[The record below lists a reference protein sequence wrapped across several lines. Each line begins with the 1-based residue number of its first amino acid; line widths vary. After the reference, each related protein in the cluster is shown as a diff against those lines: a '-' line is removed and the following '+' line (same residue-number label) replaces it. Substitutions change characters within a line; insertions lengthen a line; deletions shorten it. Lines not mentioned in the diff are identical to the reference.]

1 MNKSIFELTR
11 SQQAIFKMDVFYLS
25 GYRFYLGGVIRLD
38 GEVSLEQLARAVEIV
53 RNTQDVFRIGFV
65 EKAIEEKVITGHAV
79 KTKVSESEPSELKW
93 HGYRHDPVQSEV
105 VKVNFSNYPDPD
117 QAFEHWA
124 NRQLLIEDDLSLI
137 PIQIFAVH
145 FKQGQL
151 GWFIKAY
158 HALTDATG
166 LAILTDALVKA
177 LEQKG
182 DGIEQPVSPLFSLH
196 IEEEQ
201 QYANSRRFEKD
212 AAYWQS
218 LFGDQAST
226 DAGKISARY
235 PIGDYRGLEP
245 RSRRVKVL
253 VTDEQNALLSRF
265 KNSGGSIFRLF
276 FTAVAYTQMI
286 VEDSN
291 GVLLQAPIVNRWSEE
306 AKRTIS
312 MSVAPILLP
321 VFREADTTLADCYRV
336 LKAQLQKAIVHSRYT
351 PATRWGEFASSDWKK
366 IIPAF
371 GVSYQIDEFQGIV
384 AGGEMH
390 IDHTQAVEALFATI
404 HIHDRF
410 EQNCFWLEADFRKIW
425 TLEQCQAFLQS
436 VLENAVAAIG
446 ELLNQDSIN
455 KSPQVSGQDQIPANV
470 EDSTTAPIGEHLSQA
485 FRHHADNQL
494 FKLASVAD
502 GLTYRQGLL
511 WIHQFSA
518 QLQRQLHRAK
528 KTFSGQAPV
537 LLLGRRT
544 PETTLA
550 YLACLI
556 GNVTVIPVCPTTMP
570 ITRLLT
576 IIRASGAA
584 LCIYT
589 EADQDLAQALHLP
602 LFPVALQT
610 MSSEKYAGDEDWIE
624 NEHYPEMQSEPAS
637 RNPAYIL
644 YTSGSTGEPKGV
656 AIFPAALA
664 NYALAAKTAYAD
676 ETPFNA
682 PLFTSFGFDLTQTA
696 ILASVLSGGFMQ
708 IHEQDMRDDPELLH
722 RLLADEALTGVKCT
736 PSHLA
741 LLIEHTAARQNPL
754 TFVVGGEN
762 LPTSLVSKALEFLPS
777 GSRIINEY
785 GPTEATVGCCIYTV
799 SQPFHNDAAHTALPS
814 ITPIGTALGRA
825 EISIRNSW
833 GQYMPKGFRGE
844 IWIGGPVLADG
855 YLNDST
861 QTNAK
866 FVYSGSEQHRWYRTG
881 DLGLQDEQGIFH
893 CLGRIDDEF
902 KVRGHRIHPAEIEK
916 AVEDTLAQ
924 LGRGNDHGWQ
934 LKVLKLVMD
943 GMAQVGGMEK
953 MAGDEI
959 LVLCSNYPVSYD
971 SHEFQSN
978 LKNRLPEAWLPSL
991 YCTVQPWPINSNGKV
1006 DMAVLI
1012 AAAKANRA
1020 SGDRSRSFATAA
1032 IADNQNQGKAK
1043 TYKLP
1048 TWLNAEFLKP
1058 IWPQP
1063 VDLSASFLEQG
1074 GDSIKAIRL
1083 VALLAKEG
1091 VRVGTPALLSSTAL
1105 GAVLETASAEQQNE
1119 AAAGARLSHVTVQKE
1134 LTAEWLKY
1142 LPSVRWFRQQDFNY
1156 ADRFQQGVVLELAP
1170 GLSAEHI
1177 NAAISAIKTRHQI
1190 FSLRTNQDLSEFYF
1204 LPPKHAL
1211 PASEENQQG
1220 TMSAQDNPL
1229 TPGES
1234 LENRLSQLQERVS
1247 LDIQPSVHEVIF
1259 DPATNKR
1266 YLLWVCHHL
1275 ICDVHSWIFLLDELD
1290 QALSGTVI
1298 QNDMTTSMDTEQGAF
1313 LWGQWLGN
1321 TWFEKTWRRGHELS
1335 VEPTAAPNNDSPPAT
1350 APVTLTLSIAG
1361 EDINMLE
1368 QRAKADRSQLIAAAL
1383 LTVMQDNTLLPEQPR
1398 VLFENHGRFFSSVS
1412 NVAFSK
1418 AEMPASRNVEMANA
1432 VGWFTGFHHLD
1443 LDVSSEHPFSL
1454 LQTLKHR
1461 LHTDAADWQKQL
1473 GLNATA
1479 RRPLICINDIGL
1491 GLDGIGTWRNVSLV
1505 QSLSGGFRHPDEKSI
1520 ADFDVLIRDCREL
1533 SAVVVELRLGI
1544 AGADI
1549 EEARRYLTQLN
1560 DKLVSWSDIRHDQLE
1575 QQDGRPI
1582 KHGLNLSL
1590 IPTDFPFCQLSQSE
1604 LDFIIHGA
1612 SA

>member
-1 MNKSIFELTR
+1 MHESIFELTQ
-11 SQQAIFKMDVFYLS
+11 SQQAVFKMDAFYLS
-25 GYRFYLGGVIRLD
+25 GYRFYLGGIIRLD
-38 GEVSLEQLARAVEIV
+38 GDVSLEQLVRATEIV
-53 RNTQDVFRIGFV
+53 RNTQDIFRIGFV
-65 EKAIEEKVITGHAV
+65 EKATEEQGLEV
-79 KTKVSESEPSELKW
+79 KATPSASEPVELKW

-124 NRQLLIEDDLSLI
+124 NRQLLIADDLSLI

-151 GWFIKAY
+151 GWFIKAH

-177 LEQKG
+177 LEQAE
-182 DGIEQPVSPLFSLH
+182 DGIEQSVSPLFSLH
-196 IEEEQ
+196 IEEER
-201 QYANSRRFEKD
+201 QYELSRRFEKD
-212 AAYWQS
+212 AAYWKS

-226 DAGKISARY
+226 NAGNISARY

-245 RSRRVKVL
+245 RARRVKVL
-253 VTDEQNALLSRF
+253 ITDEQNTLLSRF

-276 FTAVAYTQMI
+276 FSAVAYTQMM

-321 VFREADTTLADCYRV
+321 VFREADTTLADCYQV

-351 PATRWGEFASSDWKK
+351 PATRWNEFASSDWKK

-384 AGGEMH
+384 SGGEMH
-390 IDHTQAVEALFATI
+390 IDHTQAVESLFATI

-410 EQNCFWLEADFRKIW
+410 DQNCFWLEADFRKIW
-425 TLEQCQAFLQS
+425 SLEQCQAFLQT

-455 KSPQVSGQDQIPANV
+455 ESPQIIGQGQVPASA
-470 EDSTTAPIGEHLSQA
+470 ESSPTTPIGEHLSQA
-485 FRHHADNQL
+485 FRRYADNRL
-494 FKLASVAD
+494 FKLASGSD

-511 WIHQFSA
+511 WIRQFSA
-518 QLQRQLHRAK
+518 QLQQQLHRVTK
-528 KTFSGQAPV
+528 PLSEQAPV

-556 GNVTVIPVCPTTMP
+556 DNVTVIPVCPTTTP

-602 LFPVALQT
+602 LLPVALQG
-610 MSSEKYAGDEDWIE
+610 MPSEKYAGSEDWAE
-624 NEHYPEMQSEPAS
+624 NEPYSDMQSKPAS

-656 AIFPAALA
+656 AISPVALA
-664 NYALAAKTAYAD
+664 NYALAAKTAYAG
-676 ETPFNA
+676 ETPFNV

-696 ILASVLSGGFMQ
+696 ILVPVLSGGFMQ
-708 IHEQDMRDDPELLH
+708 IHEQDMRDNPELLH
-722 RLLADEALTGVKCT
+722 NLVADESLTGIKCT

-741 LLIEHTAARQNPL
+741 LLIEHTSARQNPL
-754 TFVVGGEN
+754 TFIVGGEN
-762 LPTSLVSKALEFLPS
+762 LPTSLVSKALAFFPS
-777 GSRIINEY
+777 GSKIINEY
-785 GPTEATVGCCIYTV
+785 GPTEATVGCCIYPL
-799 SQPFHNDAAHTALPS
+799 SQPFLNDVAHTALPP

-825 EISIRNSW
+825 EISIRNRW
-833 GQYMPKGFRGE
+833 GQCMPKGFHGE

-855 YLNDST
+855 YLNDSV
-861 QTNAK
+861 QTDAK
-866 FVYSGSEQHRWYRTG
+866 FVYSGNEQHRWYRTG

-916 AVEDTLAQ
+916 AVENTLAQ
-924 LGRGNDHGWQ
+924 LGHDNDHGWQ
-934 LKVLKLVMD
+934 LKALKLVMD
-943 GMAQVGGMEK
+943 EMSGE
-953 MAGDEI
+953 EI
-959 LVLCSNYPVSYD
+959 LVLCSSHPVPYD
-971 SHEFQSN
+971 SHDFQRG
-978 LKNRLPEAWLPSL
+978 LKSSLPEAWLPGL

-1006 DMAVLI
+1006 DMAVLT
-1012 AAAKANRA
+1012 AVATASRT
-1020 SGDRSRSFATAA
+1020 SGDKARFSATST
-1032 IADNQNQGKAK
+1032 IADEQNQGEAKA
-1043 TYKLP
+1043 YQLP

-1058 IWPQP
+1058 IWPQS
-1063 VDLSASFLEQG
+1063 VNLNASFLEQG

-1091 VRVGTPALLSSTAL
+1091 IRVGTPALLSPNSL
-1105 GAVLETASAEQQNE
+1105 GSVLETASAAQQNDT
-1119 AAAGARLSHVTVQKE
+1119 AANARTSNE
-1134 LTAEWLKY
+1134 LTARKALTADWLKY
-1142 LPSVRWFRQQDFNY
+1142 LPSVRWFRQQNFNY
-1156 ADRFQQGVVLELAP
+1156 ADRFQQGVVLELASD
-1170 GLSAEHI
+1170 LLVEHI
-1177 NAAISAIKTRHQI
+1177 NAAIAAIKTRHPI
-1190 FSLRTNQDLSEFYF
+1190 FALRANRDLSEFYF

-1211 PASEENQQG
+1211 PESGENQQG
-1220 TMSAQDNPL
+1220 TMLAQ
-1229 TPGES
+1229 GES
-1234 LENRLSQLQERVS
+1234 LEDRLNQLQERVS
-1247 LDIQPSVHEVIF
+1247 LDVQPSVHEVVF
-1259 DPATNKR
+1259 DPAANKR
-1266 YLLWVCHHL
+1266 YLIWVCHHL

-1290 QALSGTVI
+1290 QALSGTI
-1298 QNDMTTSMDTEQGAF
+1298 SQNDIIASVETEQGAF

-1321 TWFEKTWRRGHELS
+1321 MWFEQTWRKGHELD
-1335 VEPTAAPNNDSPPAT
+1335 VEPTPEPRNDSPPAM
-1350 APVTLTLSIAG
+1350 APITLTMLISCDDISIMA
-1361 EDINMLE
+1361 L
-1368 QRAKADRSQLIAAAL
+1368 RAKADRSQLIAAAL
-1383 LTVMQDNTLLPEQPR
+1383 LTVLQDNGVLPEQPS

-1412 NVAFSK
+1412 NAAFSK
-1418 AEMPASRNVEMANA
+1418 TEMPTSWNAEMANA

-1443 LDVSSEHPFSL
+1443 LDVPSDHPFSL

-1461 LHTDAADWQKQL
+1461 LYADVADWQKQL
-1473 GLNATA
+1473 GLNAAA

-1491 GLDGIGTWRNVSLV
+1491 GLDGIGAWSNVSLV
-1505 QSLSGGFRHPDEKSI
+1505 QSLSGGFRHPDEKST
-1520 ADFDVLIRDCREL
+1520 ADFDVLIRDCRE
-1533 SAVVVELRLGI
+1533 SGAVVVELRLGI
-1544 AGADI
+1544 AGAGI
-1549 EEARRYLTQLN
+1549 EEARCYLAQLN
-1560 DKLVSWSDIRHDQLE
+1560 DKLLSWGAIQHDQFE
-1575 QQDGRPI
+1575 QHDRPTE
-1582 KHGLNLSL
+1582 HGLNQSL
-1590 IPTDFPFCQLSQSE
+1590 IPADFPFCQLSQAE

-1612 SA
+1612 LA